1 MPSAAGTTT
10 HDPARPADAPARVW
24 PRTAALVLLGWL
36 LLAWDVFAAGINTAP
51 FFGDIPSRDRYAESG
66 AVLLTAMVPVL
77 LLCAIGLLSRCRF
90 GLLFLAVPAAVVG
103 ALGADMAGSPGDP
116 ADPDPRRPFAVADLV
131 ADLTRPNWVVAAV
144 LLLALTA
151 VVARRVRQSGS
162 RPDPQA
168 GQGRDVG

>member
-1 MPSAAGTTT
+1 
-10 HDPARPADAPARVW
+10 
-24 PRTAALVLLGWL
+24 
-36 LLAWDVFAAGINTAP
+36 
-51 FFGDIPSRDRYAESG
+51 
-66 AVLLTAMVPVL
+66 MVPVL

>member
-10 HDPARPADAPARVW
+10 HDPARPGDAAAARVW

-36 LLAWDVFAAGINTAP
+36 LLAWDVFAAGINAAP

-90 GLLFLAVPAAVVG
+90 GLLFLAVPAAVVA
-103 ALGADMAGSPGDP
+103 ALGTDMAVSPGDP
-116 ADPDPRRPFAVADLV
+116 ADPDPQRPFAATDLL
-131 ADLTRPNWVVAAV
+131 ADLTRPNWVAAAV
-144 LLLALTA
+144 LLLALAA
-151 VVARRVRQSGS
+151 VVAVRLRQSGS

-168 GQGRDVG
+168 

>member
-10 HDPARPADAPARVW
+10 HAPARPADAAARVW

-36 LLAWDVFAAGINTAP
+36 LLAWDVLAAGINAASL
-51 FFGDIPSRDRYAESG
+51 FGALVSRDRYAESG

-77 LLCAIGLLSRCRF
+77 LLCAIGLLWRCRF
-90 GLLFLAVPAAVVG
+90 GLLLLAVPAAVV
-103 ALGADMAGSPGDP
+103 AAMGADLAVSPGDP
-116 ADPDPRRPFAVADLV
+116 ADPDPRRPFAAADLV
-131 ADLTRPNWVVAAV
+131 ADLTRLNWVAAAV
-144 LLLALTA
+144 LLLALA
-151 VVARRVRQSGS
+151 VVVVRRVRQSGS